1 MGDDISEKYRSD
13 HSKNSYSK
21 KALDFTY
28 IGLANCMGGL
38 PGLRSGITRQ
48 DLSTQQLGSN
58 NGHSV
63 RKPNFKLSI

>member
-28 IGLANCMGGL
+28 IGLANCMSGL
-38 PGLRSGITRQ
+38 PDSDPVLPGKIYQ
-48 DLSTQQLGSN
+48 HN
-58 NGHSV
+58 NWEAIMV
-63 RKPNFKLSI
+63 TL